1 MRPRLPDETVQR
13 LDAFAKEHGVSKAEA
28 LDMALANGNGRT
40 PKSTEIGHSGLIQS
54 RGYII
59 EEFHPAL
66 RGDKASKIYEE
77 MEANDATVHGMR
89 LLATLLARQVTWEV
103 QPGEEDSDDAD
114 EAADFV
120 DSCLHDMSIGWA
132 DVIGNILTFVFWGW
146 SYHEIV
152 YKRRTGPQGSPG
164 RSSRFT
170 DGKIGWRKIAHRAQA
185 SRERWEIGDDG
196 AIEGL
201 HQNPPTDGYRRF
213 GTQTLFVPIE
223 KALLFRVEATKNNPE
238 PHGILRRAYRSWYM
252 AKRIEEIEAI
262 GIERDLAGLPVI
274 YLPAEIQNDPTKSSA
289 WKQVL
294 RNIRRG
300 EADGALMP
308 SDRDDNGNLHY
319 ELTLLSSG
327 GERQFD
333 TNDVVGRHKREMAR
347 AMLADFIFFGEK
359 QVGSYALADSRTNT
373 FAVAEGAYLD
383 VVCDVFNRHA
393 IPRLL
398 ELNGMP
404 LENPPKLTHGDIETP
419 DLEALGNFLS
429 KLTAAGMPLF
439 PDPEIEN
446 YFREHLGLPPMT
458 RKQIEDRKLEDE
470 QQAQQDAER
479 QQLEM
484 DLLTNPPP
492 RERGGVRNE

>member
-1 MRPRLPDETVQR
+1 MARPRIPDATASR
-13 LDAFAKEHGVSKAEA
+13 LEQYAKAHGVSKAEA
-28 LDMALANGNGRT
+28 LDMALGNGKRAPT
-40 PKSTEIGHSGLIQS
+40 NELGHTGLNQS
-54 RGYII
+54 RGYVL

-66 RGDKASKIYEE
+66 RGNKALQVYDE
-77 MEANDATVHGMR
+77 MLANDATTHGMY

-103 QPGEEDSDDAD
+103 QAGEEDSEEAD
-114 EAADFV
+114 EIAMFV
-120 DSCLHDMSIGWA
+120 DSCLHDMSMPWS
-132 DVIGNILTFVFWGW
+132 DVIGNVLTFIFWGW
-146 SYHEIV
+146 SYHELV
-152 YKRRTGPQGSPG
+152 YKRRTGPRPRPG

-170 DGKIGWRKIAHRAQA
+170 DGKVGWRKIAHRAQA
-185 SRERWEIGDDG
+185 SRDRWDIDDG
-196 AIEGL
+196 SIVGMW
-201 HQNPPTDGYRRF
+201 QTPPFDGYGRF
-213 GTQTLFVPIE
+213 TGSDIYIPME
-223 KALLFRVEATKNNPE
+223 RALLFRTEAVKNNPE
-238 PHGILRRAYRSWYM
+238 PHGILRRAYRPWYM

-274 YLPAEIQNDPTKSSA
+274 YLPGTVLENPTRRLE
-289 WKQVL
+289 WQEVL

-300 EADGALMP
+300 EAHGALMP
-308 SDRDDNGNLHY
+308 SERDEAGNLAY

-327 GERQFD
+327 GERQID
-333 TNDVVGRHKREMAR
+333 TNEVIGRLERQKAR

-429 KLTAAGMPLF
+429 KLTAAGMPVF

-458 RKQIEDRKLEDE
+458 RKQIEDRKVEDE
-470 QQAQQDAER
+470 QQAQAEADR
-479 QQLEM
+479 QQIEM